1 MILFTIFI
9 LILSIFEIKVMLK
22 KDLKNELKVF
32 ILLTLTTLSLG
43 YLYIS
48 NPYRRGFADII
59 LTFFG
64 IKY

>member
-9 LILSIFEIKVMLK
+9 FILSIFEIKVMFK
-22 KDLKNELKVF
+22 KNLKNELKVF

-59 LTFFG
+59 ITFFG

>member
-1 MILFTIFI
+1 MF
-9 LILSIFEIKVMLK
+9 K
-22 KDLKNELKVF
+22 KNLKNELKVF

-59 LTFFG
+59 ITFFG